1 MQIEDN
7 EVKKHQL
14 RLLSIEMI
22 KLVREKEED
31 LEEYRL
37 KKKQLTEQLAEK
49 DAMIYELAIAEVNSQ

>member
-1 MQIEDN
+1 MQIDDN

-22 KLVREKEED
+22 KLVREKEDD

-37 KKKQLTEQLAEK
+37 KKKQLTEQLAEQ
-49 DAMIYELAIAEVNSQ
+49 DAIIYELAIAEVNSQ

>member
-1 MQIEDN
+1 M
-7 EVKKHQL
+7 KKHTL

-49 DAMIYELAIAEVNSQ
+49 DAMLYELAIAEVNSQ